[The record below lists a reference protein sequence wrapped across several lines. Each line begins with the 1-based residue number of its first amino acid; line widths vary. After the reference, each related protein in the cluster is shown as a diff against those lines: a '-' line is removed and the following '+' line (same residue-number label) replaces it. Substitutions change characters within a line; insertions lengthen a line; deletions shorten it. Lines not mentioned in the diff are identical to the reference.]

1 LRDRSDD
8 RFRLPIV
15 LTFVL
20 ARSIPDTSQRH
31 CGTQAKTLVL
41 PLPSNTQPPVMRG
54 PAFGVSLNSPAR
66 CAALG

>member
-1 LRDRSDD
+1 
-8 RFRLPIV
+8 
-15 LTFVL
+15 VL